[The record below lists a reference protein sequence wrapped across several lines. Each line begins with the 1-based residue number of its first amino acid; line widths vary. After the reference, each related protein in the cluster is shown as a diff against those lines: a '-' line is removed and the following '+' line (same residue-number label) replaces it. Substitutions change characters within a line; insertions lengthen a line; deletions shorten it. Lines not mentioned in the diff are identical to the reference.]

1 MKMGFID
8 KKKKTI
14 FMQDLFPFMKERN
27 LGSLNLKKSNIKEI
41 LFLLIKERNRTSVN
55 CVTLIHL

>member
-55 CVTLIHL
+55 FVTLIHL